1 MINPALCVDVSFI
14 RITRGWRRNVPQES
28 IEARKG
34 SLSCF
39 VVRDR
44 RLKDQYGFIGSV
56 CTSRTHAHTLRCRQ
70 TKRKAPATC
79 CPFLWLTSV
88 LHMRDSR
95 ETQDDTRTEGA
106 SGGGNQGSV
115 RQGGVGVKRKCGG
128 NIAVATMRTA
138 VTLRRCTC
146 CMNTLSAV

>member
-1 MINPALCVDVSFI
+1 MSALITPALCVDVSFI
-14 RITRGWRRNVPQES
+14 KVTGGWRTHIPQES
-28 IEARKG
+28 IEAREG

-39 VVRDR
+39 TVHDH
-44 RLKDQYGFIGSV
+44 RLKDQYGFIGLV

-70 TKRKAPATC
+70 RKRKAPATC

-95 ETQDDTRTEGA
+95 ETQDETRTEGA
-106 SGGGNQGSV
+106 GGGSRFSQT
-115 RQGGVGVKRKCGG
+115 GGQTRRKCDV